1 MDGTR
6 FRLLGIGVSDL
17 QSDETADP
25 GDLVD
30 EGATR
35 RAAVERAMDKV
46 RDRFGGKAVELGLTF
61 GNHKPR
67 VQEADPLKDE

>member
-30 EGATR
+30 VGATK
-35 RAAVERAMDKV
+35 RAAAEKAMDEV
-46 RDRFGGKAVELGLTF
+46 RGKFGKESVELGLTF
-61 GNHKPR
+61 GSRPKRTNPG
-67 VQEADPLKDE
+67 E